1 MSLPENE
8 LRVRFRLVQAQAR
21 SVAPCLYLQYQ
32 RSERTPKSRPSLRS
46 QMSLAEGNRISPL
59 HADQAPHLYLD
70 TLHVP
75 ALCALCWAFDLLA
88 ALKPQPFPFA
98 FFTGREY

>member
-21 SVAPCLYLQYQ
+21 TVAPPLYSTYPTHAETSAVSPIPNVSR
-32 RSERTPKSRPSLRS
+32 RSKPYFPFARRS
-46 QMSLAEGNRISPL
+46 G
-59 HADQAPHLYLD
+59 PHLYLD

-75 ALCALCWAFDLLA
+75 A
-88 ALKPQPFPFA
+88 
-98 FFTGREY
+98 